1 LLLRGRLRS
10 HGGGLLRRCS
20 QRGRPLTVMVMHCRY
35 DRTKMYNLSVGMPYY
50 AVGGQGIRMHNADT
64 WLGRTWR
71 AIKRILRF
79 EPPRGAEALPGQPI
93 PLTRTQ
99 RLTEYFNRLRQQPA
113 SHSAEEALI
122 RLSQT
127 LTEVEDELS
136 GIPRQEPPPPPN
148 RPDGRMY
155 PPQADNIRR
164 LPDGSITARTAG
176 HRIEIG
182 ADGSITIRNI
192 RTGDIDFHQ
201 PGAGGGN

>member
-1 LLLRGRLRS
+1 MVKYQSGTVVERS
-10 HGGGLLRRCS
+10 E
-20 QRGRPLTVMVMHCRY
+20 
-35 DRTKMYNLSVGMPYY
+35 MYNFSVGMPYY
-50 AVGGQGIRMHNADT
+50 AVGVQGIWMHNSNT

-71 AIKRILRF
+71 AIKRILGL
-79 EPPRGAEALPGQPI
+79 EPPTEAESLPSQQI

-113 SHSAEEALI
+113 SRTAEETLV

-127 LTEVEDELS
+127 LMEVEDELS

-182 ADGSITIRNI
+182 ADGSITIRNV